1 MLNCWRLN
9 ESWIVDI
16 TKLFIQKVTAV
27 YGMKGF
33 LKLGGD
39 ECNNLNFIILK
50 MTVLK
55 LVKICEY

>member
-1 MLNCWRLN
+1 
-9 ESWIVDI
+9 
-16 TKLFIQKVTAV
+16 
-27 YGMKGF
+27 MKGF